1 MSLAVYFEGGNQT
14 MTDNALFRR
23 TILALAGLTCLA
35 WVGSASAAT
44 VSFTVSLTG
53 ADEMPPLTTAGKGT
67 ADLTWEPSTRVV
79 TWDITSSGLTGQ
91 ATMAHFHNG
100 PAGQNGPVVIWLT
113 KKGTSTS
120 GAIKGKA
127 TLTEAQAKQFEAGD
141 WYINVH
147 TKAHSSGEIR
157 GQVKPPK
164 S

>member
-1 MSLAVYFEGGNQT
+1 

-23 TILALAGLTCLA
+23 TILVLAGLTCLA
-35 WVGSASAAT
+35 WVGSASAAM
-44 VSFTVSLTG
+44 VSFKVSLTG
-53 ADEMPPLTTAGKGT
+53 ADEAPPLTTAGKGA
-67 ADLTWEPSTRVV
+67 ADLTWDPSTRVV
-79 TWDITSSGLTGQ
+79 TWDITSSGLTGP

-147 TKAHSSGEIR
+147 TKAHASGEIR